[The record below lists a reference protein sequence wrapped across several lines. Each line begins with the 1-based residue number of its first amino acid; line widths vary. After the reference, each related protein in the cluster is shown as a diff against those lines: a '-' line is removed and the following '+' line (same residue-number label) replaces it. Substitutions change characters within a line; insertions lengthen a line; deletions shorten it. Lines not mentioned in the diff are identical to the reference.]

1 MPPALLDER
10 AVNERENA
18 KYGGGSKL
26 SRPTP
31 GARTMQSDLFAAPI
45 LSGLLQA
52 PAFVTP
58 DEERTLIAAIDG
70 VELTP
75 FQFHGWTG
83 RRLTASFG
91 WHYDFQDASFR
102 PAMPIPGWLEP
113 VRWVL
118 RVALVLVNWYT
129 LIAQFWYGPLE
140 PPLLLIMQNDRSGW
154 YGNRY
159 YVMLPSDYLR
169 LGQPVPESAFIWW
182 QIVQLFFG
190 FMAVLLTLLLLT
202 GHLFA

>member
-1 MPPALLDER
+1 MPHARLRIVTTVAWVLTLCGLFITQ
-10 AVNERENA
+10 
-18 KYGGGSKL
+18 YL
-26 SRPTP
+26 STEMP
-31 GARTMQSDLFAAPI
+31 GL
-45 LSGLLQA
+45 
-52 PAFVTP
+52 
-58 DEERTLIAAIDG
+58 
-70 VELTP
+70 
-75 FQFHGWTG
+75 
-83 RRLTASFG
+83 
-91 WHYDFQDASFR
+91 
-102 PAMPIPGWLEP
+102 GWLEP

-169 LGQPVPESAFIWW
+169 LDQPVPESAFIWW